1 MPDDNPKLPSPQP
14 AQDGGADGMPSAV
27 KEALKQSSSF
37 LKDSLKKTTSPLADA
52 MTSMSSSVTSGFSAI
67 KDNVNEIVDN
77 TKAVVNAAAVSGSA
91 LKDNLEKATVPI
103 AKVVTT
109 MSSSVASGFSEI
121 KDNVSGLVDNT
132 RAVVG
137 AATEKLSDTSS
148 AIFDNIKSQKERYLQ
163 ERRDRKDARREEKR
177 AREDQKLEDGS
188 RFQKLSEAFGETA
201 TKMGGAIQSA
211 FGSVGDIFNNAFDNS
226 PVAKAFSGA
235 AAQAWQSLKEQRQKR
250 KEDKKQAENEEK
262 QNKLQEKRQA
272 EDLAVAKEGLLG
284 NSPLLGTTNETLEK
298 VSGTLDEMLGRTPTT
313 AEQEEAKAD
322 AAAAAGDM
330 GDGGGGD
337 DGGDSGGSK
346 KEGFLGGIIGG
357 LGRGL
362 GALGRGIKGLGKGI
376 GGAVR
381 GILTGIAHGLIA
393 FANPMVLAGAVAMG
407 LAIGAILITLG
418 AVSKILKVMNVD
430 FTPLRELFTAFTPII
445 EALGTAFGN
454 LIRPITEMISTVLVA
469 LVDKL
474 NMIEPLILGLAAA
487 FNTMLAIIQPIV
499 LSVVDFLKIA
509 APLIDSVITTVADF
523 ATVFLNTFSTA
534 LTTIKELILGT
545 IEGVVGGIER
555 FAALDGTNL
564 MSVGAGMLAISAGLA
579 AFGVG
584 GALAGVGGAI
594 GAFFGGDPVEKFKKF
609 AEIAD
614 PLKRAGE
621 GAFFLGE
628 GIKALASVNLNRLG
642 KQIGPF
648 VAAIKEPLK
657 ELSEIEF
664 STAQANVLTELLSKM
679 SADGK
684 DALAASQ
691 TQAGA
696 VVTNQVNNNMAQST
710 TAPVFPKSKTI
721 DTPPEMWAT
730 RADF

>member
-1 MPDDNPKLPSPQP
+1 
-14 AQDGGADGMPSAV
+14 
-27 KEALKQSSSF
+27 
-37 LKDSLKKTTSPLADA
+37 
-52 MTSMSSSVTSGFSAI
+52 
-67 KDNVNEIVDN
+67 
-77 TKAVVNAAAVSGSA
+77 
-91 LKDNLEKATVPI
+91 
-103 AKVVTT
+103 
-109 MSSSVASGFSEI
+109 
-121 KDNVSGLVDNT
+121 
-132 RAVVG
+132 
-137 AATEKLSDTSS
+137 
-148 AIFDNIKSQKERYLQ
+148 
-163 ERRDRKDARREEKR
+163 
-177 AREDQKLEDGS
+177 
-188 RFQKLSEAFGETA
+188 
-201 TKMGGAIQSA
+201 MGGAIQGA
-211 FGSVGDIFNNAFDNS
+211 LGGVGDAFNNAFDNS

-235 AAQAWQSLKEQRQKR
+235 ASQAFASLKEQRQKR

-298 VSGTLDEMLGRTPTT
+298 VSGTLDEMLGRTPTA

-322 AAAAAGDM
+322 AAAAARDM

-362 GALGRGIKGLGKGI
+362 GALGRGLKGLGKGI

-407 LAIGAILITLG
+407 LAIGSILITLA
-418 AVSKILKVMNVD
+418 AVSKILKVMDAD
-430 FTPLRELFTAFTPII
+430 FTPLRELFAAFTPII
-445 EALGTAFGN
+445 
-454 LIRPITEMISTVLVA
+454 
-469 LVDKL
+469 
-474 NMIEPLILGLAAA
+474 AA

-614 PLKRAGE
+614 PLKKAGE

-730 RADF
+730 RGDF